1 MTATALEWS
10 GGRARLPSARI
21 PFYLLLLGFPI
32 WWALGAWAFMWPL
45 LAIPL
50 AFALLMRA
58 EIRLPPYFAVWL
70 LFLGWVAVSSASL
83 EGSSTVLGFSFRAAF
98 YLSATVVILYVFN
111 TPRAI
116 LPTGSVVNAITA
128 YFIAIV
134 LGGWV
139 AVLAP
144 DLGWTSV
151 VERFMPAS
159 LIEVDF
165 VRALVHPTF
174 SQPSDFMG
182 YEVGRPHPFFAYTNE
197 WGSTVALLA
206 PVAVMARESARS
218 PAWRWATLAAL
229 VGAVVPLVLSLNR
242 GAWVSLIVAVGFV
255 AMRLLISGRLRNLGR
270 IVVLALALT
279 GVVFLTGGAG
289 VITDRIDHGHSD
301 KGRGELYGETIHRSM
316 ESPVLG
322 HGAPRPSEVSPGLP
336 SVGTHGQWFLALFS
350 QGIPGLV
357 LIVGWVVLTFFGL
370 RGEETRLSLC
380 VRTCLLITFVQGF
393 YYELLPMALCLLAV
407 LIGLAWRE
415 RYPPAAPR
423 YVPLADTPAWGRD
436 VRADAP

>member
-50 AFALLMRA
+50 AFALLMRG

-98 YLSATVVILYVFN
+98 YLSATGGPPLCLQYAASDPAHRLGGQCHHRLFHCDRAGRLGRGARARSRLDQRGRAVHAGEPHRSRLC
-111 TPRAI
+111 PRAR
-116 LPTGSVVNAITA
+116 PPD
-128 YFIAIV
+128 
-134 LGGWV
+134 
-139 AVLAP
+139 VLAA
-144 DLGWTSV
+144 
-151 VERFMPAS
+151 ERLHGLRS
-159 LIEVDF
+159 
-165 VRALVHPTF
+165 R
-174 SQPSDFMG
+174 
-182 YEVGRPHPFFAYTNE
+182 RPHPFFAYTNE

-206 PVAVMARESARS
+206 PVAVLARESARS

-229 VGAVVPLVLSLNR
+229 VGAVMPLVLSLNR
-242 GAWVSLIVAVGFV
+242 GAWVSLLVAVAFV

-316 ESPVLG
+316 ESPVSATARL
-322 HGAPRPSEVSPGLP
+322 ARPR
-336 SVGTHGQWFLALFS
+336 
-350 QGIPGLV
+350 
-357 LIVGWVVLTFFGL
+357 
-370 RGEETRLSLC
+370 
-380 VRTCLLITFVQGF
+380 
-393 YYELLPMALCLLAV
+393 
-407 LIGLAWRE
+407 
-415 RYPPAAPR
+415 
-423 YVPLADTPAWGRD
+423 
-436 VRADAP
+436 